1 MMVMSVLPIGL
12 ISEMDHP
19 GWFVVIVII
28 FQMLW
33 YTNTKSLIWMASTAA
48 SYLRVPGLKS

>member
-1 MMVMSVLPIGL
+1 MSVLRIVL
-12 ISEMDHP
+12 IPEMDHP

-33 YTNTKSLIWMASTAA
+33 YTNTKSLIWVASTAA
-48 SYLRVPGLKS
+48 SYSGVSGLKS

>member
-1 MMVMSVLPIGL
+1 MIVMSVLRIVL
-12 ISEMDHP
+12 IPEMDHP

-33 YTNTKSLIWMASTAA
+33 YTNTKSLIWVASTAA
-48 SYLRVPGLKS
+48 SYSGVSGLKS